1 MTGPT
6 REEILD
12 FPELWRTLNRYRWR
26 VLFLT
31 AVAAVAGFLSAYSSE
46 RYYPSAATILIET
59 RPDRVVQIQEVYD
72 PGYGTQEY
80 LSTQAALLRSNSLVG
95 SVVDKLGL
103 VEDSRLIR
111 SDDGPTLLQRA
122 KQVNWSAWFSF
133 LPPRASTPEAGPDP
147 DALRKRTVAAIQ
159 ERLSIAPVFRTQLVR
174 VEFESVSPQLSAK
187 VVNALVDAFVD
198 SGLDARL
205 DATERTT
212 RWLTDRISDIRKN
225 LTSAEGALQN
235 YREKNQLV
243 NVGGT
248 RGLMEDE
255 VVDNSRKLRE
265 AQRKKGELE
274 AAYALIREAGSDR
287 TQLENVGPL
296 LMDPLVQRASA
307 ELAQAEQ
314 VVRQLEERYGNK
326 HPQMASA
333 QARLSQARV
342 SYDNQ
347 LRLAANGIKVEY
359 ELAAE
364 SERSLTRSVEIGR
377 AKIRD
382 LDRREFELRNLE
394 REAQTTREL
403 YEVFQK
409 RFKETDTTLSLDAS
423 NARVVDYGMAATRPS
438 KPATRKIVLI
448 WTLGGFALA
457 IALAALQHLLT
468 ETVRSAEQL
477 EDLTGIPV
485 IAALPQTAGLGR
497 RTSAVDMCLKHPR
510 LPFSEG
516 IRSIRSSLF
525 LSDVDRRMKRIMFT
539 SAMPSEGKSSIASG
553 FAVTLGQLER
563 VLLVEADL
571 RAPSLKKIFGIPA
584 DKPGLLEVLTDQ
596 AKLEDAVHR
605 DATSGVD
612 VLAVSKLPASP
623 AEVISSTALQ
633 RLIENLGTRY
643 DRLVFDCPPCLVASD
658 SMLLSSKVDAVVFVI
673 HAGKTS
679 LRSITTALRQ
689 LRGAQATLL
698 GHALNHVS
706 TRNAYGYYG
715 QYYAY
720 GKYGK

>member
-1 MTGPT
+1 MTASA

-26 VLFLT
+26 VLSFT
-31 AVAAVAGFLSAYSSE
+31 AIAAVAGLLFAYSSE
-46 RYYPSAATILIET
+46 RYYSSAATILIET

-95 SVVDKLGL
+95 GVVDKLGL
-103 VEDSRLIR
+103 AGDPRLVR
-111 SDDGPTLLQRA
+111 PAEGPSLLQRA
-122 KQVNWSAWFSF
+122 TRVDWSAWLPF
-133 LPPRASTPEAGPDP
+133 LPPRRSEPEAGPDP

-159 ERLSIAPVFRTQLVR
+159 ESLRVTPVFRTQLVK
-174 VEFESVSPQLSAK
+174 VEFESVSPRLSAE
-187 VVNALVDAFVD
+187 VVNALVDAFID

-212 RWLTDRISDIRKN
+212 RWLTDRIADIRKN
-225 LTSAEGALQN
+225 LSSAERALQN
-235 YREKNQLV
+235 YREQHQLV
-243 NVGGT
+243 NVGGS

-265 AQRKKGELE
+265 AQRRKTELE
-274 AAYALIREAGSDR
+274 TAYSLIREAGSDPAR
-287 TQLENVGPL
+287 LENVGPL
-296 LMDPLVQRASA
+296 LVDPLVQRASA
-307 ELAQAEQ
+307 ELAQADQ
-314 VVRQLEERYGNK
+314 TVRQLEERYGSK

-333 QARLSQARV
+333 QARLSQARA

-347 LRLAANGIKVEY
+347 LRLAANGIRVEY
-359 ELAAE
+359 EIAAE
-364 SERSLTRSVEIGR
+364 SERALTKSVELGR
-377 AKIRD
+377 GKIRE
-382 LDRREFELRNLE
+382 LDRRDFELRNLE

-409 RFKETDTTLSLDAS
+409 RFKETDTTLTLESS
-423 NARVVDYGMAATRPS
+423 NARVVDYGMVATRPS
-438 KPATRKIVLI
+438 KPATRKIALI
-448 WTLGGFALA
+448 WALCGFALA
-457 IALAALQHLLT
+457 VALATLQHLLN

-477 EDLTGIPV
+477 EDITGLPV
-485 IAALPQTAGLGR
+485 IAALPQTSGLGR
-497 RTSAVDMCLKHPR
+497 RSSTVDLCLKQPR

-553 FAVTLGQLER
+553 FAVTLGQMER

-571 RAPSLKKIFGIPA
+571 RAPSLKKMFGIPA

-596 AKLEDAVHR
+596 AKLDDAVHR
-605 DATSGVD
+605 DATRGID
-612 VLAVSKLPASP
+612 VLAVSILPASP
-623 AEVISSTALQ
+623 GEVISSAALQ
-633 RLIENLGTRY
+633 RLIDLLATRY

-673 HAGKTS
+673 HAGRTS
-679 LRSITTALRQ
+679 VRSITTALAQ
-689 LRGAQATLL
+689 LRGAHAHLL

-706 TRNAYGYYG
+706 ASNAYGYYG

-720 GKYGK
+720 GKYGQ